1 MLIFLLFSLHKNGL
15 HNIRN
20 SCSNAEKLFV
30 ASEDGPFARVFCKQG
45 FSSSSNQQNLQT
57 INEFDHLYISDVTS
71 ATLDNFVAATTY
83 GRFNL
88 DPAQSECFDLFEN
101 NLTSEK
107 DDNLKTEI
115 ITDTKFIEK
124 SLVTLP
130 NVQLNGRKNLDFMM
144 LGANA
149 FTAQQVAKSKIVEEG
164 EQNLSQAKR
173 IAKLLQDNP
182 DDWWNPVMRMCRL
195 STLKGRFANP
205 PPKKPL
211 SMTRRSLDRGMADL
225 SQRIRMMNVIAEY
238 NEDIM
243 QFDFAG
249 KPEDERLSH
258 LIQYCMKISKKK
270 EINFHFAVYLVAES
284 YLMTFTHGQLLE
296 GVEKYKKILDALDL
310 RRSVCI

>member
-1 MLIFLLFSLHKNGL
+1 MK
-15 HNIRN
+15 
-20 SCSNAEKLFV
+20 
-30 ASEDGPFARVFCKQG
+30 
-45 FSSSSNQQNLQT
+45 T
-57 INEFDHLYISDVTS
+57 IDQFDHLYISDVTT
-71 ATLDNFVAATTY
+71 ATLDHFVASTNF
-83 GRFNL
+83 GRLNL
-88 DPAQSECFDLFEN
+88 DPLQSECLDL
-101 NLTSEK
+101 SE
-107 DDNLKTEI
+107 DCLKKEKSEPLETEI
-115 ITDTKFIEK
+115 IADTKFIDN
-124 SLVTLP
+124 STLALP
-130 NVQLNGRKNLDFMM
+130 NTQPLKRCKNLDFMM

-149 FTAQQVAKSKIVEEG
+149 FTAELVAKSKIVEED
-164 EQNLSQAKR
+164 EQSLSAAKR
-173 IAKLLQDNP
+173 TVKLLQDNP
-182 DDWWNPVMRMCRL
+182 NDWHLPVMRMCRIA
-195 STLKGRFANP
+195 TLTGKFANP
-205 PPKKPL
+205 PAKKPL

-243 QFDFAG
+243 QFDFAS